1 MGIYLG
7 LYGAIR
13 GIKNA
18 INISSA
24 LTEVQNV
31 VDVTFGDYKK
41 KIEDLATVSIP
52 ELGMSMLTT
61 KQIGSRFQAM
71 GTALGFAQGRMPDMS
86 VSLTRLAGDMASFY
100 NV

>member
-18 INISSA
+18 IDISSA

-31 VDVTFGDYKK
+31 VDVTFGDMSKK
-41 KIEDLATVSIP
+41 VTAD
-52 ELGMSMLTT
+52 
-61 KQIGSRFQAM
+61 SRKWSSAESYYTIF
-71 GTALGFAQGRMPDMS
+71 
-86 VSLTRLAGDMASFY
+86 
-100 NV
+100 